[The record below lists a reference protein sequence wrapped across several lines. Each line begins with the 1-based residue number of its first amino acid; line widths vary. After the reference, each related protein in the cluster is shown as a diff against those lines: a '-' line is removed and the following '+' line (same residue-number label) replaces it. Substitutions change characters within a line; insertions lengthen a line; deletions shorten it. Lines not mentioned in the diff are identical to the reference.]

1 MRRRLLLVAC
11 LLSLP
16 AGLLAAVEITLP
28 NAEES
33 TKFAVMGDSGS
44 GAGRQYQ
51 LAAQFAAAYK
61 AFPFSFVLMLG
72 DNIYG
77 GKFKKI
83 VQVFEIPYAEL
94 LKRGVTFHATL
105 GNHDIRCATEQM
117 EYKGF
122 NMGGKPNYSFAPAG
136 DLVEFFTIDT
146 TALVALG
153 DPARTLLN
161 VTRRLHELEDET
173 QVRRVIVWREQRTHP
188 EVRERL
194 RDYRRQLQGLVEHV
208 LGASILHP
216 IAARRVRTAAAAWVA
231 IITTPSPADL
241 AATDGLET
249 EGPQDG
255 APDAA
260 DEAMDLPELAELIC
274 AGLNAPAA

>member
-1 MRRRLLLVAC
+1 MTRDTQTRTLILDAAERLFAERGYDATPTAAIARAAGV
-11 LLSLP
+11 P
-16 AGLLAAVEITLP
+16 KGLLFYYFP
-28 NAEES
+28 
-33 TKFAVMGDSGS
+33 TKAD
-44 GAGRQYQ
+44 
-51 LAAQFAAAYK
+51 
-61 AFPFSFVLMLG
+61 
-72 DNIYG
+72 
-77 GKFKKI
+77 
-83 VQVFEIPYAEL
+83 L
-94 LKRGVTFHATL
+94 LRALIGERL
-105 GNHDIRCATEQM
+105 
-117 EYKGF
+117 
-122 NMGGKPNYSFAPAG
+122 
-136 DLVEFFTIDT
+136 DLDPVDT

-241 AATDGLET
+241 AATDGLEA